1 MRMHFGLE
9 QATKVE
15 MVEIRWLSGQVDQLK
30 ELDVNRLYLIQEGG
44 KILKSEPLK
53 PATKS

>member
-1 MRMHFGLE
+1 MHFGLE